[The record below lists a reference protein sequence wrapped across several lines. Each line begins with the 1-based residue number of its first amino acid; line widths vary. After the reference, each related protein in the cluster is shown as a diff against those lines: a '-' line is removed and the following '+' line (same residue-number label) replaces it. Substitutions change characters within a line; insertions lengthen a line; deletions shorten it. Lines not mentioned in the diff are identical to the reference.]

1 MSNKSSGLASALD
14 TVLLRPAVDRAI
26 GIVAVSPFAYSI
38 WMNLQERPLPI
49 ESLLLSLELSILAI
63 TMVTRRPAVRVTHN
77 PVFWV
82 LAFVATY
89 WSFMTQALYEPGY
102 RIAPREVSV
111 SAAVIGFAVSVW
123 ARMSLGRNIG
133 FVPAERR
140 IVTSGAYAYVRHPI
154 YTGLFI
160 SIVAL
165 DLSSFSWRN
174 VGLDLV
180 WVGLWVAKTLA
191 EEHFLKYSV
200 EYAAYAQRV
209 RWRWLPWI
217 A

>member
-1 MSNKSSGLASALD
+1 
-14 TVLLRPAVDRAI
+14 
-26 GIVAVSPFAYSI
+26 
-38 WMNLQERPLPI
+38 
-49 ESLLLSLELSILAI
+49 
-63 TMVTRRPAVRVTHN
+63 
-77 PVFWV
+77 
-82 LAFVATY
+82 
-89 WSFMTQALYEPGY
+89 MTQALYEPGY

-111 SAAVIGFAVSVW
+111 SIAVLGFAVSVW
-123 ARMSLGRNIG
+123 ARLSLGRNIG

-174 VGLDLV
+174 VGLDLA

-191 EEHFLKYSV
+191 EEYFLKGSV
-200 EYAAYAQRV
+200 EYAAYAKRV
-209 RWRWLPWI
+209 RWRWLPWV